1 MSYEEKGVWVYL
13 VVSTGVYLAYVAVV
27 LGQAG
32 GTPLAEADYVVPF
45 LVSLGA
51 SIVAAIIG
59 RIIVEILKPSDDY
72 SSDARD
78 RQINRFGEARA
89 SWFVIGGALVALA
102 LALLEQPYFWIANA
116 IYLGF
121 VLSAVVGSIIK
132 LVAYRRGI
140 DPSW

>member
-13 VVSTGVYLAYVAVV
+13 VVSAGVYIAYVAVII
-27 LGQAG
+27 GQAAG
-32 GTPLAEADYVVPF
+32 GPLADVAYVVPF
-45 LVSLGA
+45 LVSLGV

-59 RIIVEILKPSDDY
+59 RIVVEIAKPSDDY

-89 SWFVIGGALVALA
+89 SWFVIGGSLLA
-102 LALLEQPYFWIANA
+102 LALTMLEQPYFWIANA